1 MYEHLGGTLV
11 HGTAFDDEMKA
22 IVDATSTQDKGIAR
36 KKAIATIC
44 IKVLATAFIKRSGN
58 RYSALKRELT
68 NSFALGNDRYPT
80 DPTFT
85 LAHFSWSSHKCW
97 ACFPTANSFT
107 SLLTTNFKGKVLTR
121 TLHSYLPIV
130 MWLMLLVTN
139 SKLPIS
145 AVAVYS

>member
-1 MYEHLGGTLV
+1 VYEHLGGTLV

-80 DPTFT
+80 DSTPHSLWHTFHGVPTNVGHTF
-85 LAHFSWSSHKCW
+85 LQ
-97 ACFPTANSFT
+97 
-107 SLLTTNFKGKVLTR
+107 
-121 TLHSYLPIV
+121 
-130 MWLMLLVTN
+130 
-139 SKLPIS
+139 
-145 AVAVYS
+145 